1 MCATDLLRRSWR
13 SADGAFF
20 VLRRCTEMLMLDVT
34 SSSVISA
41 VLSYTRPC
49 FLTVALLLQTSPAV
63 RAVRGVYRYQH
74 DGSRCFH
81 PVFARSPARAE
92 PRSPPDYPTAA
103 TTIAAAIFDP
113 LLGLSQCSPSYYP
126 TAATTIPP
134 ALFDPLLGLSQ
145 RSSASGAVRGP
156 GPPHRRAL
164 TLA

>member
-34 SSSVISA
+34 SSSGISQ
-41 VLSYTRPC
+41 PF
-49 FLTVALLLQTSPAV
+49 FLTRDPAFLQWLFSCRLHPQCVLCVVCTAIN
-63 RAVRGVYRYQH
+63 